1 MAEGGAHDAG
11 LAAHQLLV
19 HMQGH
24 GGGGVGEAQ
33 GRAEERRGGW
43 GGGNRCKI
51 ITKHSTFT
59 RNGVGVGGRVNK
71 RIVLDASVS
80 LRTI

>member
-19 HMQGH
+19 HVQGH

-43 GGGNRCKI
+43 GAGGTDVK
-51 ITKHSTFT
+51 
-59 RNGVGVGGRVNK
+59 
-71 RIVLDASVS
+71 L
-80 LRTI
+80 L